1 MAEMIW
7 LNGEILPMSQ
17 ARISPEDRGFQFADG
32 VYEVIRFY
40 AGKPFTLEE
49 HLQRLE
55 KSAAGIELPVPL
67 PRAQLKEEILRFIKQ
82 TNPGECMLYL
92 QLTRGHAER
101 NHIFPPSAGGTLLF
115 YTRRLDPLPP
125 VEQMALA

>member
-1 MAEMIW
+1 MDDIMDDPIW
-7 LNGEILPMSQ
+7 LNGTTLPMSL

-32 VYEVIRFY
+32 VYEVIRLY

-55 KSAAGIELPVPL
+55 KSAAGIELSPPIAR
-67 PRAQLKEEILRFIKQ
+67 PQLKDEILRFIKQ
-82 TNPGECMLYL
+82 TGAGEGMIYL

-101 NHIFPPSAGGTLLF
+101 NHIF
-115 YTRRLDPLPP
+115 
-125 VEQMALA
+125 